1 MNNREILKNSIEMKK
16 LALEGIYNAQSGHPG
31 GSLSI
36 AEIVSTLFFK
46 YMNVDPSNPKF
57 AERDRFVL
65 SKGHAAPIYYSA
77 LALKGFFD
85 PNEVKNLRSID
96 SFLQGHPCLNK
107 IPGVD
112 MSTGSLGQ
120 GLSASNGM
128 ALVGKLTKKD
138 YHVYCICGDGEIQE
152 GQIWEAAM
160 TSAHYKLDNLT
171 LFIDYNNLQ
180 IDGEVSDVM
189 GVYPVA
195 DKFEAFGFNTI
206 TIDGHNIDEI
216 CSAIESS
223 KTTKG
228 KPTAIICKTT
238 KGKGVSFMENVASW
252 HGVAPDTEHY
262 KLAIDELDAQLKELE
277 V

>member
-1 MNNREILKNSIEMKK
+1 MNNSEILKNSIKMKK

-31 GSLSI
+31 GSLSA

-46 YMNVDPSNPKF
+46 YMNVDINNPKSP
-57 AERDRFVL
+57 ERDRFVL

-85 PNEVKNLRSID
+85 PAELKNLRDID

-128 ALVGKLTKKD
+128 ALIGKITNKD
-138 YHVYCICGDGEIQE
+138 YRVYCVCGDGEIQE

-160 TSAHYKLDNLT
+160 TASHYKLDNLT
-171 LFIDYNNLQ
+171 VFIDYNNLQ
-180 IDGEVSDVM
+180 IDGEVSKVM
-189 GVYPVA
+189 DVYPIA
-195 DKFEAFGFNTI
+195 EKFQAFGFNTLE
-206 TIDGHNIDEI
+206 IDGHDIDQI
-216 CSAIESS
+216 CNSIE
-223 KTTKG
+223 TAQNTKG
-228 KPTAIICKTT
+228 KPTAIICKTI
-238 KGKGVSFMENVASW
+238 KGKGISFMEDVAGW
-252 HGVAPDTEHY
+252 HGVAPDEEKY
-262 KLAIDELDAQLKELE
+262 KLAILELDKQLQEII
-277 V
+277 